1 MKKALWSILILL
13 CGFCSLEAK
22 TVDRVYAQVNDDI
35 ITLSDVSRKT
45 EMIRQELSTQL
56 SGEEFEKALEE
67 EKAKVLDGL
76 IQEKLLVQKAIEL
89 GIDSDVEPKVSSEIQ
104 RIMKEYNIATMEEFE
119 EALEKQ
125 GTNLRSF
132 RELIRNEIMADNVIY
147 IFVRSRI
154 TLMASEIDKYYKDHA
169 YDFATPETVSL
180 SEIVVTPQAG
190 GNEEAAGRLA
200 RDLYERIQKGESFV
214 SLASQYSK
222 GATADKGGSIG
233 SNLIEKWHP
242 DIAAAIRDLE
252 AGDVTEPQKTK
263 EGYVIYR
270 VDERVH
276 SVIPPLEEV
285 ESEIKNMMYMER
297 YRPELNRYVQ
307 RLKDEA
313 YIQIY
318 PETE

>member
-1 MKKALWSILILL
+1 MKKVFWTFLILL

-35 ITLSDVSRKT
+35 ITLSDVNRKM
-45 EMIRQELSTQL
+45 EMIRQELSTKL
-56 SGEEFEKALEE
+56 SGEQLEQALAEE
-67 EKAKVLDGL
+67 RAKVLDGL

-89 GIDSDVEPKVSSEIQ
+89 GLDSDVEPKVSSEIQ
-104 RIMKEYNIATMEEFE
+104 RIMKEYKISTTEEFE

-125 GTNLRSF
+125 GTTLRSF
-132 RELIRNEIMADNVIY
+132 RELVRNEIMMDNIIH

-154 TLMASEIDKYYKDHA
+154 TLMASEVDKYYKDHA
-169 YDFATPETVSL
+169 YEFATPETVSL
-180 SEIVVTPQAG
+180 SEIVVTAQAEG
-190 GNEEAAGRLA
+190 SDEAARKRA
-200 RDLYERIQKGESFV
+200 QDLYERIQKGESFV
-214 SLASQYSK
+214 SLASQYSR
-222 GATADKGGSIG
+222 GATANKGGSIG
-233 SNLIEKWHP
+233 SNLIDKWHP
-242 DIAAAIRDLE
+242 DIAAAIRGLE
-252 AGDVTEPQKTK
+252 AGEVTAPQKTA

-270 VDERVH
+270 VDEHVH

-297 YRPELNRYVQ
+297 YRPELERYVQ

-318 PETE
+318 PEVE

>member
-1 MKKALWSILILL
+1 MKKALWTVVILL

-35 ITLSDVSRKT
+35 ITLSDVNRKM
-45 EMIRQELSTQL
+45 EMIRQELSAKL
-56 SGEEFEKALEE
+56 SGEQLDKALAEE
-67 EKAKVLDGL
+67 RAKVLDGL

-89 GIDSDVEPKVSSEIQ
+89 GLDSDVEPKVSSEIQ
-104 RIMKEYNIATMEEFE
+104 RIMKEYKIATNEEFE

-132 RELIRNEIMADNVIY
+132 RELIRNEIMADNIIY

-154 TLMASEIDKYYKDHA
+154 TLMSSEVDKYYKDHA
-169 YDFATPETVSL
+169 QEFATPETVSL
-180 SEIVVTPQAG
+180 SEIVVTAQSEG
-190 GNEEAAGRLA
+190 SEEAARRRA
-200 RDLYERIQKGESFV
+200 EDLYERIKKGESFA

-222 GATADKGGSIG
+222 GATANKGGSIG

-242 DIAAAIRDLE
+242 DIAAAIKGLE
-252 AGDVTEPQKTK
+252 AGDITEPQKTR

-285 ESEIKNMMYMER
+285 ESEIKNRMFMER
-297 YRPELNRYVQ
+297 YKPELDRYVQ

>member
-1 MKKALWSILILL
+1 MKKVFWTFLILL

-35 ITLSDVSRKT
+35 ITLSDVNRKM
-45 EMIRQELSTQL
+45 EMIRQELSTKL
-56 SGEEFEKALEE
+56 SGEQLEQALAEE
-67 EKAKVLDGL
+67 RAKVLDGL

-89 GIDSDVEPKVSSEIQ
+89 GLDSDVEPKVSSEIQ
-104 RIMKEYNIATMEEFE
+104 RIMKEYKISTTEEFE

-125 GTNLRSF
+125 GTTLRSF
-132 RELIRNEIMADNVIY
+132 RELVRNEIMMDNIIH

-154 TLMASEIDKYYKDHA
+154 TLMASEVDKYYKDHA
-169 YDFATPETVSL
+169 YEFATPETVSL
-180 SEIVVTPQAG
+180 SEIVVTAQAEG
-190 GNEEAAGRLA
+190 SDEAARKRA
-200 RDLYERIQKGESFV
+200 QDLYERIQKGESFV
-214 SLASQYSK
+214 SLASQYSR
-222 GATADKGGSIG
+222 GATANKGGSIG
-233 SNLIEKWHP
+233 SNLIDKWHP
-242 DIAAAIRDLE
+242 DIAAAIRGLE
-252 AGDVTEPQKTK
+252 AGEVTAPQKTA

-270 VDERVH
+270 VDEHVH

-297 YRPELNRYVQ
+297 YRPELERYVQ

-313 YIQIY
+313 YIQIF